1 MGHSSI
7 LITKYMYHLSPLF
20 FFIEPKIP
28 HFAINLIKLI
38 LLKTTLYFI
47 LLIVVLC
54 KLNEV
59 QFSFYFILP

>member
-47 LLIVVLC
+47 LLIVV
-54 KLNEV
+54 N
-59 QFSFYFILP
+59 

>member
-1 MGHSSI
+1 
-7 LITKYMYHLSPLF
+7 MYHLSPLF
-20 FFIEPKIP
+20 FSIEPKIP
-28 HFAINLIKLI
+28 RFVLNLIKLI